1 MALTWLFLKSL
12 GSYLLKK
19 AAAPGIDYTLNVVD
33 DELRRLVEDAP
44 PPEWEGEALSDE
56 QKQLVAMLPSLQ
68 GDVPL
73 VGHLRAWLHATPK
86 RGIALLGPSGAGKSQ
101 IALRLRGKAPREDL
115 MYTTDDDRR
124 KLILAGRRVPL
135 LDTPGESRH
144 AMDGYADTLDA
155 LTGHDPPSVVLI
167 VGAAGYLATAAPEF
181 RSTYRRPGS
190 VGQAVG
196 DDTPSYLAA
205 CLEEEANYLRL
216 LVDACRRHA
225 TSKKIDRMPRQRLR
239 AVITVVNKRDLW
251 GVNAAAVDA
260 IVARYADPTSEYGQ
274 ALGEFRD
281 VFGAV
286 DQHSHDVLPLFTH
299 GGGFHPDASLHARAL
314 THFHS
319 AIDALLLR
327 TLVSYRYTGGS
338 QAR

>member
-12 GSYLLKK
+12 GSYLMKK

-33 DELRRLVEDAP
+33 EELRKLTEGELPR
-44 PPEWEGEALSDE
+44 EWEGEALNEE
-56 QKQLVAMLPSLQ
+56 QKQLVAMLPALQ

-73 VGHLRAWLHATPK
+73 VGHLRAWLHSTPK

-115 MYTTDDDRR
+115 MYTADDERR

-144 AMDGYADTLDA
+144 AMDGYTDTLDA
-155 LTGHDPPSVVLI
+155 LTGHNPPSVAI
-167 VGAAGYLATAAPEF
+167 VVVAGGYLATAAPEF
-181 RSTYRRPGS
+181 RGSYRRPGS

-196 DDTPSYLAA
+196 SDTASYLAA
-205 CLEEEANYLRL
+205 CRKEEADYLRL
-216 LVDACRRHA
+216 LVDACQRHA
-225 TSKKIDRMPRQRLR
+225 ATKKIDVMPRQRLR

-251 GVNAAAVDA
+251 GALDEGPDA
-260 IVARYADPTSEYGQ
+260 IMAHYGDPASEYGE
-274 ALGEFRD
+274 ALAEFRS

-286 DQHSHDVLPLFTH
+286 DQHSHDVLPMFTH
-299 GGGFHPDASLHARAL
+299 GGGFHPDPSLDARAL
-314 THFHS
+314 TQFHS
-319 AIDALLLR
+319 AVDALLLR

-338 QAR
+338 